1 MRVSRSNSGVLRVR
15 RVRRRRLLTKL
26 LATFPVL
33 VLPVVFTLRRFGTPR
48 VSTGRGSEPGLT
60 RYQTL
65 DRGTVLFPSDH
76 LGLVPCRVLG
86 IWPALGIAAADC
98 AREEVA

>member
-1 MRVSRSNSGVLRVR
+1 VRVSRSTLAYLAFAEYAVVA
-15 RVRRRRLLTKL
+15 LLTKL

-33 VLPVVFTLRRFGTPR
+33 VFPVVFTLWRFGTPR
-48 VSTGRGSEPGLT
+48 VSTDRGSEAGLT

-65 DRGTVLFPSDH
+65 DRRTVLLPSDQ
-76 LGLVPCRVLG
+76 LGLPCRVLG

-98 AREEVA
+98 AREEIA